1 MGRLFRPRTK
11 NIKASGV
18 LADAKKNI
26 MAVGTRNREMSP
38 PCDVRKHFILIL
50 VNIINVFGGIVQR
63 PTAAATAPRQRTTAA
78 AKRQRQRY
86 GQRQRYRQRTTAATH
101 GIGSYSKFSL
111 RTVGGLATNY
121 LAANRGVGNQFSLIT
136 SPFHSYRSGDKMV
149 LVALG

>member
-1 MGRLFRPRTK
+1 MFRPRTK
-11 NIKASGV
+11 NIKASRV

-26 MAVGTRNREMSP
+26 MALGTSNREISP
-38 PCDVRKHFILIL
+38 PYDVRKHFILIL

-78 AKRQRQRY
+78 TKRQRQRY

-101 GIGSYSKFSL
+101 GIGSGSYSKFSL

-121 LAANRGVGNQFSLIT
+121 LAANRGVGSQFSLIT

>member
-1 MGRLFRPRTK
+1 MISIFPSLL
-11 NIKASGV
+11 SG
-18 LADAKKNI
+18 
-26 MAVGTRNREMSP
+26 AVITLQL
-38 PCDVRKHFILIL
+38 LIL
-50 VNIINVFGGIVQR
+50 SMFFGGIVQR

-101 GIGSYSKFSL
+101 GIGSGSYSKFSL
-111 RTVGGLATNY
+111 RTAGGLATNY
-121 LAANRGVGNQFSLIT
+121 LAANRGVGSQFSLIT

>member
-1 MGRLFRPRTK
+1 
-11 NIKASGV
+11 
-18 LADAKKNI
+18 
-26 MAVGTRNREMSP
+26 MSP
-38 PCDVRKHFILIL
+38 PYHVRKHVILIL
-50 VNIINVFGGIVQR
+50 VNTIDVFWWYR
-63 PTAAATAPRQRTTAA
+63 AAANGSGNGAAAAYDSGSEAA

-121 LAANRGVGNQFSLIT
+121 LAANRGVGSQFSLIT